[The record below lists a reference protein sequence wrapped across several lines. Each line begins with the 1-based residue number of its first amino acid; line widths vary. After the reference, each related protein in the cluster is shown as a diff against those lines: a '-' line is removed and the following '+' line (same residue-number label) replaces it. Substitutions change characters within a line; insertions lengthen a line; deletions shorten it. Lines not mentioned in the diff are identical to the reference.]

1 MVICYYRNMQ
11 EIGIESLLLQDIL
24 SGKKTIELR
33 LGKPKYIKLRVGD
46 TLSLREDVWDD
57 GNIIESTPDQAE
69 IVIKQLLYFEHFD
82 EALSS
87 IDFQVAIPAAKSK
100 AEALAVYRKFYS
112 PEDEEEYGVIAITFA
127 RA

>member
-1 MVICYYRNMQ
+1 MQ